1 MAWVTENQYMI
12 KMLEEILEIVR
23 EQNKTIEKQDQE
35 IDRLK
40 NKVSFLS
47 KKQGTTITKIQKSQV
62 PGRLS

>member
-23 EQNKTIEKQDQE
+23 EQNKTIEKQDRE

-40 NKVSFLS
+40 NKVAFLG